1 MKVQA
6 VSTIDEK
13 NPINLKETSKTNNNM
28 ASKNFPAI
36 DSIGFHGSKL
46 VPENNREESKIH
58 FLLPFPYE
66 DEVLPTQAAVSAT
79 TTTITIDSTNNA
91 NTNNNTASNTNSI
104 LIQSSATKT
113 ATINRTDNKNKNNN
127 VVNDS
132 DNS

>member
-13 NPINLKETSKTNNNM
+13 NPINLKETSKTNNNNM
-28 ASKNFPAI
+28 ASKNFLAI

-46 VPENNREESKIH
+46 VPDREESKIH

-104 LIQSSATKT
+104 LIQSSATTT
-113 ATINRTDNKNKNNN
+113 ATINRADNKNKNNN